1 LSPMAGALLA
11 RQAAGAALAEDAS
24 ALADAALAMATR
36 FHRGGKLLAFGDG
49 GSGTDAS
56 HVAVEFMHPVIVGKP
71 ALPALALSNDPVAA
85 ASIAGPAE
93 VFAHQVRHF
102 GDPDDVALGLSVDGH
117 CGNVRRGLAQARDQ
131 GLLTVALV
139 GGDGGA
145 IVDDRMAEHIFVAR
159 DGDPGVVKEMHVT
172 AYHLL
177 WELVHV
183 LLEQPAVLGPR
194 VFA

>member
-1 LSPMAGALLA
+1 MAGALLA
-11 RQAAGAALAEDAS
+11 RQAAGAALAEDAP

-71 ALPALALSNDPVAA
+71 ALPALALSNDP
-85 ASIAGPAE
+85 AGTADPAE
-93 VFAHQVRHF
+93 VFAHQLRHF
-102 GDPDDVALGLSVDGH
+102 GDPDDIALGLSTDGH
-117 CGNVRRGLAQARDQ
+117 CRNVRRGLAQAGDQ

-145 IVDDRMAEHIFVAR
+145 IVTDRVAEHIFVAR
-159 DGDPGVVKEMHVT
+159 DGDPGVVKEIHVT